1 MLLILIE
8 YGNSLISFVVIILK
22 SSGKLIKIK
31 SKLEKWIKLFCLS
44 APLAPIFHYNFF
56 YSPDKIRAIV
66 NIGGISNITL
76 LN

>member
-1 MLLILIE
+1 MFILFI
-8 YGNSLISFVVIILK
+8 
-22 SSGKLIKIK
+22 
-31 SKLEKWIKLFCLS
+31 
-44 APLAPIFHYNFF
+44 PLAPIFHYNFF